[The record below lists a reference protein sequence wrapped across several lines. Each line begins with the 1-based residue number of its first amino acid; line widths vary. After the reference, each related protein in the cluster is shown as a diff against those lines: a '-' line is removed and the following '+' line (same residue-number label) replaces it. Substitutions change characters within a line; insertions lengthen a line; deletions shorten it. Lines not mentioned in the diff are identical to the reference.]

1 MSCVR
6 QQGPLLLDGVVA
18 CLFHTGTAVSHAWLL
33 RVQEGTTWPN
43 IRGTQLH
50 TQRHSRRNRQR
61 IRHATQ
67 TRQRE
72 VARRVVPGFLS
83 AFFALFA
90 DAPLAAA
97 LLLVLA
103 PLVAAAV
110 LALAGSAGAW
120 AGAAAAAAAASALG
134 VASPSTGCATS
145 AAAAAA
151 GASVLD
157 TLAAVVAS
165 AAPHSRSQAAWIWA
179 ICMRAFLAVCPPV
192 HQQLQCI
199 HWYHPE
205 RHTDSAQRRP
215 HIRQGPET
223 DCCNHSDLNASR
235 IAPVDAAG

>member
-1 MSCVR
+1 M
-6 QQGPLLLDGVVA
+6 
-18 CLFHTGTAVSHAWLL
+18 GTAVSHAWLL
-33 RVQEGTTWPN
+33 RVQEGTTWQN
-43 IRGTQLH
+43 ICGTQLH

-83 AFFALFA
+83 AFFALVA

-110 LALAGSAGAW
+110 LALAGSAGAS
-120 AGAAAAAAAASALG
+120 AGAAGAAGAASALG

-145 AAAAAA
+145 AAAAA

-165 AAPHSRSQAAWIWA
+165 AAPHSTSQAAWIWA
-179 ICMRAFLAVCPPV
+179 ICMRPFLAVCPPV
-192 HQQLQCI
+192 NQNSCNVYIGIPQSATQTALN
-199 HWYHPE
+199 
-205 RHTDSAQRRP
+205 RDHTSGKVP
-215 HIRQGPET
+215 T
-223 DCCNHSDLNASR
+223 DCCDQSDLNALRS
-235 IAPVDAAG
+235 APVDAAG